1 MNPKPVRLLATWLCL
16 VTCLLGGLVPQQG
29 YVVCVGMNGHVGAS
43 PTEGDCS
50 GCEGEASHADPG
62 SCPDEPSFG
71 PGSSCC
77 PCLDI
82 QLLSN
87 TNVSQPET
95 SRVTSFE
102 RHVSANLTAYLPRIE
117 RPTQVFRVAQPVPP
131 HLSSFDVTQLRSV
144 ILVV

>member
-1 MNPKPVRLLATWLCL
+1 MTPSPVRLLATWLCL
-16 VTCLLGGLVPQQG
+16 VTCFIGGLVPQQG
-29 YVVCVGMNGHVGAS
+29 YVVCVGMNGHVGVS
-43 PTEGDCS
+43 PTEGECS

-62 SCPDEPSFG
+62 SCPVEPSFS

-87 TNVSQPET
+87 TNISRSET
-95 SRVTSFE
+95 SRVPSYENQSPAGF
-102 RHVSANLTAYLPRIE
+102 TARLPSIE